1 MFKDPADERQRVW
14 NYGFTLTDSNVHEER
29 LNVRARISQ
38 TSREMLYRNGQ
49 VVELPG
55 IPRQH
60 HAVLRA
66 ASGAQQLLVSLGAVL
81 KIPVLKDVCTW
92 FSTCTSITDFEVPHM
107 NRFPIRMLPAGFAD
121 NMDVQQDVVHFLSA
135 FGSTITGFDV
145 VGRLLRR
152 PGMVSLPCT
161 PSTGQRRAA
170 SSGCRLGGGTLKTLA
185 LYPHLQHVLN
195 AGGLL
200 LIDGLNA
207 SLHPLLVHG
216 VIQIFLDPARNSLH
230 AQLLFTSHDSWIL
243 NAEILRRNEI
253 WTAEKHDG
261 ASSLYSLAE
270 FKLENKENVRKD
282 AGYMKNY
289 LLGRYGGIPD
299 MRPLRIREDG

>member
-1 MFKDPADERQRVW
+1 MYAQHRTAEGSEF
-14 NYGFTLTDSNVHEER
+14 R
-29 LNVRARISQ
+29 L
-38 TSREMLYRNGQ
+38 
-49 VVELPG
+49 P
-55 IPRQH
+55 
-60 HAVLRA
+60 
-66 ASGAQQLLVSLGAVL
+66 LG
-81 KIPVLKDVCTW
+81 
-92 FSTCTSITDFEVPHM
+92 
-107 NRFPIRMLPAGFAD
+107 R
-121 NMDVQQDVVHFLSA
+121 
-135 FGSTITGFDV
+135 
-145 VGRLLRR
+145 
-152 PGMVSLPCT
+152 
-161 PSTGQRRAA
+161 
-170 SSGCRLGGGTLKTLA
+170 GTLKTLA

-261 ASSLYSLAE
+261 TSSLYSLAE

-289 LLGRYGGIPD
+289 LLGRYGGSSRPGEFRPEPLTEPD
-299 MRPLRIREDG
+299 VRLSTHPALRTVYLCML